1 MNYIYILTIIVD
13 DYPLT
18 MGNKHIIPGGYPIFR
33 WTESPA
39 GTRSAF
45 RSCQGSPCPPP
56 ATSQVELGLSSN
68 IHQLSVIGVGKK
80 SQKTGS

>member
-1 MNYIYILTIIVD
+1 
-13 DYPLT
+13 
-18 MGNKHIIPGGYPIFR
+18 MGNKHIIPGGYPMFR

-56 ATSQVELGLSSN
+56 ATSQELGLSSN
-68 IHQLSVIGVGKK
+68 IHQLSMIGVGKK
-80 SQKTGS
+80 VTENWELSHNTWDKKLISPA